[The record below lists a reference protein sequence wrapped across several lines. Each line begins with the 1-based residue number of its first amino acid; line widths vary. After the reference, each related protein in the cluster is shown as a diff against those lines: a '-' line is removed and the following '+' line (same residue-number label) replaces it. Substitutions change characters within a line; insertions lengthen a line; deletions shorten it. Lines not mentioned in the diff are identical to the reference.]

1 MKEIVGV
8 LKVDIGDSEKQIHSL
23 LEAVENLKKSLAEI
37 DKVEIDFGNSIDI
50 IKTLTEEIN
59 KLNGNVSVNLDLGN
73 SLETI
78 DKLNE
83 ELDKLNGNVSVNVDL
98 GDGLENIQKLEDEI
112 SNLNAEVE
120 IDLKEGDSEKQIQ
133 SLLKEIE
140 NLKKAIQSLEGKG
153 LNNAVQI
160 DTTAE
165 KSIKTLR
172 DEIKQYKTALESA
185 EIGSEQ
191 FKIASEGLINAQ
203 NQLKSALASTKEQAE
218 DAEGSYN
225 ALVKTMAELKKQW
238 RATADEIERA
248 EIGKQIAEINS
259 QLKELDFSIDN
270 HQRNVGN
277 YAESFSE
284 AMRAQQEATE
294 LTRAKLESLQKVASG
309 LASGYSAVQGAMALM
324 GTENEKLEKTF
335 VKLQAAIAL
344 AQGIGGMKDLIE
356 GVGQAKVAFQGA
368 IMGVK
373 SFIGALSAMKTALLA
388 TGIGALVVALGTII
402 AYWDDISAMFGDSE
416 REIKRI
422 NDAVDE
428 LQRKLTQKDREDNF
442 LVRMAVAA
450 GKAKDEILELK
461 RAQASENYEEADKKK
476 LEAQAKV
483 DKLEKED
490 WKWNGESEELKAA
503 KEALKQITE
512 EADKRL
518 QTLKDANDDISVY
531 EEEQRTKKREDEKK
545 EADEK
550 LKKSNETAKK
560 ELEET
565 KKKEEE
571 IKKEAEKIRKESLLS
586 LMTDKDKELAVLQ
599 EKYEKEKSI
608 LQSENKEYQT
618 LVKAHEKSVDE
629 INRKYA
635 EIEKGDIEIKVKVI
649 DEGVENLKA
658 LHAERQ
664 QTLKEQFEKEYAL
677 LGDNEEKK
685 NALQKEYDEQVIK
698 IEQEFN
704 AKVEELQKGSQEALE
719 ETKRIELDILNNA
732 YLGKLSIFEK
742 EEQGINN
749 LTQAYQKAVDEV
761 TEKYKELGGKDLIT
775 TLNAEI
781 KVTEQTADNKA
792 IDVENK
798 YAIKQADTE
807 SPIDSIQLEIDKTL
821 ELQAIRE
828 QAFNEQM
835 AQIQALL
842 DSKQLTAEQEKE
854 LAEQYA
860 ELQMQRINETAKATT
875 QIAILDRQ
883 LIKEQ
888 KKQNQEY
895 AKNLTQT
902 FTSTLQGVSNILGA
916 LQDGIDTTN
925 KEGFEKNKKI
935 QTANA
940 TIGMLVGITN
950 ALAGLFTTKS
960 GPWDLI
966 LAGIQAASIATSGA
980 MQISNIQKQTFD
992 GGNSSAVATPNLS
1005 VAESMPVQYTKE
1017 ILTDTETEKLNQP
1030 IKCYVLENDIREAH
1044 NKVDVAEGNATF

>member
-8 LKVDIGDSEKQIHSL
+8 LKVDIGDSEQKIHAL
-23 LEAVENLKKSLAEI
+23 LEVVENLKKSLNDI
-37 DKVEIDFGNSIDI
+37 GKVEIDFGNSIDI
-50 IKTLTEEIN
+50 IKALTEEIN
-59 KLNGNVSVNLDLGN
+59 KLNGNVG
-73 SLETI
+73 
-78 DKLNE
+78 
-83 ELDKLNGNVSVNVDL
+83 VNVDL

-112 SNLNAEVE
+112 SNLNAEVK
-120 IDLKEGDSEKQIQ
+120 IDLEDGDSEKKIK

-203 NQLKSALASTKEQAE
+203 NELKSALASTKEQAE

-248 EIGKQIAEINS
+248 EIGKQIEEINT
-259 QLKELDFSIDN
+259 QLKEMDASIGN

-294 LTRAKLESLQKVASG
+294 VTRAKLESLQKVASG

-324 GTENEKLEKTF
+324 GTENSKLEKTF

-344 AQGIGGMKDLIE
+344 AQGIGGLKDLVE

-373 SFIGALSAMKTALLA
+373 SFIGSLTAMKTALLA

-402 AYWDDISAMFGDSE
+402 AYWDDISAMFGDSQK
-416 REIKRI
+416 EIKRI
-422 NDAVDE
+422 NYAVDE

-442 LVRMAVAA
+442 LVRMAEAA
-450 GKAKDEILELK
+450 GKARDEILELK

-531 EEEQRTKKREDEKK
+531 EEEQRTKKREDEKRDA
-545 EADEK
+545 EDR
-550 LKKSNETAKK
+550 LKRIRENAQK
-560 ELEET
+560 ELEEK

-571 IKKEAEKIRKESLLS
+571 TRKEIEEIQHETTLA
-586 LMTDKDKELAVLQ
+586 LMEEKERELTILK
-599 EKYEKEKSI
+599 ETYEKK
-608 LQSENKEYQT
+608 
-618 LVKAHEKSVDE
+618 KALLES
-629 INRKYA
+629 
-635 EIEKGDIEIKVKVI
+635 
-649 DEGVENLKA
+649 EGV
-658 LHAERQ
+658 
-664 QTLKEQFEKEYAL
+664 
-677 LGDNEEKK
+677 D
-685 NALQKEYDEQVIK
+685 V
-698 IEQEFN
+698 
-704 AKVEELQKGSQEALE
+704 
-719 ETKRIELDILNNA
+719 TK
-732 YLGKLSIFEK
+732 
-742 EEQGINN
+742 
-749 LTQAYQKAVDEV
+749 LTNAYQKAVDEV
-761 TEKYKELGGKDLIT
+761 NEKYKELGGKDLIT
-775 TLNAEI
+775 SLNAEI
-781 KVTEQTADNKA
+781 KVSEQTADNKTL
-792 IDVENK
+792 DVENK

-807 SPIDSIQLEIDKTL
+807 NPVDSIQLEIDKTL
-821 ELQAIRE
+821 ELQSIRE

-854 LAEQYA
+854 LSEQYA

-875 QIAILDRQ
+875 QIALLDRQ
-883 LIKEQ
+883 LINEQ

-895 AKNLTQT
+895 AKNLSQT

-940 TIGMLVGITN
+940 TIGMLVGVTN

-1017 ILTDTETEKLNQP
+1017 LLTDTETEKLNQP
-1030 IKCYVLENDIREAH
+1030 VKCYVLENDIREAH
-1044 NKVDVAEGNATF
+1044 SKVDVAENNATF

>member
-8 LKVDIGDSEKQIHSL
+8 LKVDIGDSKEKIQSVL
-23 LEAVENLKKSLAEI
+23 GTVENLKKSL
-37 DKVEIDFGNSIDI
+37 
-50 IKTLTEEIN
+50 
-59 KLNGNVSVNLDLGN
+59 NGNV
-73 SLETI
+73 
-78 DKLNE
+78 
-83 ELDKLNGNVSVNVDL
+83 
-98 GDGLENIQKLEDEI
+98 
-112 SNLNAEVE
+112 
-120 IDLKEGDSEKQIQ
+120 
-133 SLLKEIE
+133 
-140 NLKKAIQSLEGKG
+140 
-153 LNNAVQI
+153 VQI

-172 DEIKQYKTALESA
+172 DEIKQYKIAMETA

-191 FKIASEGLINAQ
+191 FKMATEGLINAQ
-203 NQLKSALASTKEQAE
+203 NELKSALNLAKGQTE
-218 DAEGSYN
+218 DVEGSYN

-238 RATADEIERA
+238 RATADEVERT
-248 EIGKQIAEINS
+248 EIGRQIDDINT
-259 QLKELDFSIDN
+259 QLKEMDASIGN
-270 HQRNVGN
+270 YQRNVGN
-277 YAESFSE
+277 YAESFSQ
-284 AMRAQQEATE
+284 AMKEQQEATE
-294 LTRAKLESLQKVASG
+294 VTRARLESVQKVASG

-344 AQGIGGMKDLIE
+344 AQGIGGLKDLVE
-356 GVGQAKVAFQGA
+356 GVGQAKVAFKGV

-373 SFIGALSAMKTALLA
+373 TFIGSLNAMKTALLA

-402 AYWDDISAMFGDSE
+402 AYWDDISAMFGDSQK
-416 REIKRI
+416 EIKRI
-422 NDAVDE
+422 NYAVDE

-442 LVRMAVAA
+442 LVRMAEAA
-450 GKAKDEILELK
+450 GKARDEILKLK
-461 RAQASENYEEADKKK
+461 QAQASENYEEADKKK

-531 EEEQRTKKREDEKK
+531 EEEQRTKKREDEKRDA
-545 EADEK
+545 EDR
-550 LKKSNETAKK
+550 LKRIRENAQK
-560 ELEET
+560 ELEEK

-571 IKKEAEKIRKESLLS
+571 TRKEIEEIQHETTLAI
-586 LMTDKDKELAVLQ
+586 MEEKERELTILK
-599 EKYEKEKSI
+599 ETYEKK
-608 LQSENKEYQT
+608 
-618 LVKAHEKSVDE
+618 KALLES
-629 INRKYA
+629 
-635 EIEKGDIEIKVKVI
+635 
-649 DEGVENLKA
+649 EGV
-658 LHAERQ
+658 
-664 QTLKEQFEKEYAL
+664 
-677 LGDNEEKK
+677 D
-685 NALQKEYDEQVIK
+685 V
-698 IEQEFN
+698 
-704 AKVEELQKGSQEALE
+704 
-719 ETKRIELDILNNA
+719 TK
-732 YLGKLSIFEK
+732 
-742 EEQGINN
+742 
-749 LTQAYQKAVDEV
+749 LTNAYQKAVDEV
-761 TEKYKELGGKDLIT
+761 NEKYKELDGRELVNN
-775 TLNAEI
+775 LNKTI
-781 KVTEQTADNKA
+781 KSTQTDSSNKEF
-792 IDVENK
+792 DVENK
-798 YAIKQADTE
+798 YAIKQSDTE
-807 SPIDSIQLEIDKTL
+807 NPVDSIQLEIDKTL
-821 ELQAIRE
+821 ELQSIRE

-854 LAEQYA
+854 LSEQYA

-875 QIAILDRQ
+875 QIALLDRQ

-895 AKNLTQT
+895 AKNLSQT

-940 TIGMLVGITN
+940 TIGMLVGVTN

-992 GGNSSAVATPNLS
+992 GGNASAVATPNLS

-1017 ILTDTETEKLNQP
+1017 LLTDTETEKLNQP
-1030 IKCYVLENDIREAH
+1030 VKCYVLENDIREAH
-1044 NKVDVAEGNATF
+1044 SKVDVAENNATF